1 MYKSLACIGIIF
13 GSRRETATR
22 SQKEKYTHTHTHR
35 ERERERERERKNARV
50 IATQHVSDDNAHT
63 KKNRKKR
70 KNERS

>member
-22 SQKEKYTHTHTHR
+22 SQKEKYTHTHTQ
-35 ERERERERERKNARV
+35 RERERERKNARV

>member
-13 GSRRETATR
+13 GSRRETATP
-22 SQKEKYTHTHTHR
+22 SQKEKYTQ
-35 ERERERERERKNARV
+35 RERERKSARV